1 MQIHLNKTEEFY
13 KDANLRNLS
22 HLRTSCAILRRLDK
36 LACHSTKP
44 SFMSK
49 KIFMVLVF
57 LLTAAGLLSA
67 QTRTVKG
74 NVIFSEDGQPAIG
87 AYVSVEGTK
96 IGSITDVD
104 GNFQITGVPASA
116 KFIVVTYLGAKEKK
130 VAIADVMKIT
140 VDPDSEVLE
149 GVVVTGMQKMDK
161 RLFTG
166 STTKVDA
173 SEAKIAGLTD
183 ISRSLEGRAAGVSVQ
198 NVSGTFGTAPKI
210 RVRGATSI
218 YGSSK
223 PLWVVDGVI
232 MEDVVD
238 VSADELSSGDVNT
251 LLSSAIAGLNSDDI
265 ESFQILKDGSATSIY
280 GARAMAGVIVITTKK
295 GKAGQSRIS
304 YTGEYTYRLKP
315 SYSTF
320 NIMNSQD
327 QMSIYQELQQK
338 GYLNY
343 ADVSN
348 AADSGVYGK
357 MYKLLNEYN
366 PTTGQFSLA
375 NTPEAKAAYLREA
388 EYRNTD
394 WFDLL
399 FTNNIQHN
407 HSVSVSSGNEKAHYY
422 ASLSAMDDRGWT
434 LQSGVSRFT
443 ANLNTTYNI
452 SDKLSLAM
460 VSNASYRKQRAP
472 GTLSSDIDAVSGEV
486 KRDFD
491 INPYSYALNTSRTLD
506 PNETYT
512 RNYADFNI
520 FNELNNNYIDLKV
533 SDFRLHGELTYKPFT
548 HLELK
553 ALGAVK
559 HTSTS
564 TEHYI
569 LDESNQA
576 MAYRAMGTSTIRKNN
591 PFLYTDPDDIYALP
605 ISVLPEGGIY
615 ERQDNTMTGWDFR
628 ATGNY
633 SNTFALNHIVN
644 VYGGMEANSVDRHA
658 TWFRGWGMQYQMG
671 EIPSY
676 AYQVFK
682 KGAED
687 NADYYPL
694 SNRHERSSAF
704 FVNGTYS
711 YKGRYTLNGTVR
723 YEGTNK
729 LGKSRSARWLPTW
742 NISGAY
748 NVHEEEW
755 FDNIPVASHL
765 SLKASY
771 SLTADRGPSSVT
783 NSYVVIKSENPWRPF
798 TSVKES
804 QLYIS
809 SLANSDL
816 TYEKKREL
824 NIGLDLGLFNNRVN
838 IEADWYS
845 RNNYDLIGIANT
857 AGVGGEVRKY
867 GNIASMKSSGT
878 EFTLSTTNIKTKDF
892 SWTTNFIYSH
902 THNEVTKLE
911 TSKRVIDLVSGN
923 GFAQEGY
930 PVRAIFS
937 IPFRGLNEEGL
948 PTFLDQD
955 GNVTTTGIYFQT
967 SDPDKLKFL
976 EYSGSADPT
985 DVGSLGNVFK
995 YKGLSLNV
1003 FITYSFGNVVRLDP
1017 VFKKSYSDLTSMPR
1031 EFKNRWTV
1039 SGDENIT
1046 TIPVIASKN
1055 QNHNDSH
1062 LSYAYNAYN
1071 YSTERIAKGDF
1082 IRMKEIS
1089 IAYSLPKSFVEKLK
1103 VKDASIKLQATN
1115 LFLIY
1120 ADKKLNGQDPEF
1132 FNTGGVAVPVPKQ
1145 FTLTLKLGL

>member
-1 MQIHLNKTEEFY
+1 
-13 KDANLRNLS
+13 
-22 HLRTSCAILRRLDK
+22 
-36 LACHSTKP
+36 
-44 SFMSK
+44 MSK

-357 MYKLLNEYN
+357 MYQLLNEYN

-644 VYGGMEANSVDRHA
+644 IYGGMEANSVDRHA

-687 NADYYPL
+687 NADYYTL

-892 SWTTNFIYSH
+892 TWTTNFIYSH

-937 IPFRGLNEEGL
+937 IPFKGLNEEGL